1 MTIAI
6 TGANG
11 HLGRL
16 VLAELKKRT
25 DQPLV
30 ALVRDPAKA
39 SDLAEQ
45 GIEVRAFDYD
55 QPDALTPAL
64 DGVDRLLL
72 ISGSAVGQRVPQ
84 HTAVI
89 DAAKAAGVTFFAY
102 TSLLHADTATISF
115 VAPEH
120 QETEKLLAA
129 SGLNVALLRNTWYTE
144 NFAGTA
150 EQALATGAILSS
162 AGDGRVNPATR
173 QDLAEAAAVILAAET
188 PEAGTYELS
197 GDESWSYADLAAS
210 LSEKTGKQVTVN
222 NVTKDEHAKILTE
235 AGTPEGFVGFLL
247 NTDEAIAAGEY
258 GDTNPGV
265 LSKLIGHPTATL
277 KDSLALLGA

>member
-16 VLAELKKRT
+16 VLAALKERT
-25 DQPLV
+25 EQPLV
-30 ALVRDPAKA
+30 ALVRDPAKS

-55 QPDALTPAL
+55 QPEALASAL
-64 DGVDRLLL
+64 EGVDRLLL

-89 DAAKAAGVTFFAY
+89 NAAKAAGVTFFAY
-102 TSLLHADTATISF
+102 TSLLHADAAKISF

-129 SGLNVALLRNTWYTE
+129 SGLSVALLRNTWYTE

-150 EQALATGAILSS
+150 EQALATGTILSS
-162 AGDGRVNPATR
+162 AGEGRVNPATR

-188 PEAGTYELS
+188 PEPGTYELS
-197 GDESWSYADLAAS
+197 GDESWSYADLAAA
-210 LSEKTGKQVTVN
+210 LTEKSGKQVAVQ
-222 NVTKDEHAKILTE
+222 NVSKDEHAKILTE

-277 KDSLALLGA
+277 KESLPLLGA